1 MAAINYEEFAKVVS
15 DAMERRLAPIR
26 EELKALQEG
35 EVVARAYKGLYDPET
50 EYARGNLLTEA
61 GSLWLCVHPTKGRP
75 GKSADWR
82 LVIKGGPGR

>member
-1 MAAINYEEFAKVVS
+1 MPIDHEALAKVVS
-15 DAMERRLAPIR
+15 EAMERRLAPIR
-26 EELKALQEG
+26 EEIKALREG
-35 EVVARAYKGLYDPET
+35 DVVARAYKGLYDPDT